1 MQRLRYSAQLI
12 GYAAVAQHPLT
23 RLDKSQGLSP
33 GSIGPKPNF
42 KADFN
47 IATVRRWPSIVYSIG
62 DFVNRPLSSYN
73 VD

>member
-1 MQRLRYSAQLI
+1 M
-12 GYAAVAQHPLT
+12 
-23 RLDKSQGLSP
+23 
-33 GSIGPKPNF
+33 GPKPNF